1 MRVKSAKFST
11 GRVDNLAPR
20 STTIFA
26 IFNAPMVA
34 VERIQDALGFASI
47 ELAETLAR
55 EGRILNYKAG
65 DYVMEPGQP
74 MKYVPIVLEGSL
86 RVARKDDAEDRELY
100 LYTLEPGSACSNTF
114 GSLYGQSPSL
124 EVLAEEDSTVLCVP
138 IRVVQELLH
147 TNQEWMN
154 FVLRSYQK
162 RFDEALNALDDVA
175 FRQLDERLVHFLV
188 EKARR
193 NDQNEV
199 HMSHFE
205 IAQALNSSREV
216 VSRLL
221 KRLESEGRVRLG
233 RNRIEILD

>member
-1 MRVKSAKFST
+1 
-11 GRVDNLAPR
+11 
-20 STTIFA
+20 
-26 IFNAPMVA
+26 MVP
-34 VERIQDALGFASI
+34 VTQIQEALGFASP

-55 EGRILNYKAG
+55 EGRILNFRAG
-65 DYVMEPGQP
+65 DYVMEPGQS

-86 RVARKDDAEDRELY
+86 RVARKDSAEDRELY

-138 IRVVQELLH
+138 IHVVQDLLH
-147 TNQEWMN
+147 RNSEWLN
-154 FVLRSYQK
+154 YVLRSYQK
-162 RFDEALNALDDVA
+162 RFDEALSALDDVA
-175 FRQLDERLVHFLV
+175 FRQLDERLLHFLH

-193 NDQNEV
+193 SEDREV

-221 KRLESEGRVRLG
+221 KRLESEGQVRLG

>member
-1 MRVKSAKFST
+1 M
-11 GRVDNLAPR
+11 VDNLAPR
-20 STTIFA
+20 SATIFA
-26 IFNAPMVA
+26 IFNVPMVA

-147 TNQEWMN
+147 TNREWMN

>member
-1 MRVKSAKFST
+1 
-11 GRVDNLAPR
+11 
-20 STTIFA
+20 
-26 IFNAPMVA
+26 MVP
-34 VERIQDALGFASI
+34 VSQIQEALGFASI

-55 EGRILNYKAG
+55 EGRILSFRSG
-65 DYVMEPGQP
+65 DFVMEPGQS

-86 RVARKDDAEDRELY
+86 RVARKDEADDRELY

-124 EVLAEEDSTVLCVP
+124 EVVAEEDSTVLCVP
-138 IRVVQELLH
+138 IAVVQNLLH
-147 TNQEWMN
+147 SNTEWMN
-154 FVLRSYQK
+154 YVLRSYQK

-175 FRQLDERLVHFLV
+175 FRQLDERLLHFLH

-193 NDQNEV
+193 SDDRTV
-199 HMSHFE
+199 HLSHFD

-221 KRLESEGRVRLG
+221 KRLESEGQVKLG

>member
-1 MRVKSAKFST
+1 
-11 GRVDNLAPR
+11 
-20 STTIFA
+20 
-26 IFNAPMVA
+26 MVP
-34 VERIQDALGFASI
+34 VSQIQEALGFASP

-55 EGRILNYKAG
+55 EGRILNFRAG
-65 DYVMEPGQP
+65 DYVMEPGQS

-86 RVARKDDAEDRELY
+86 RVARKDSAEDRELY

-138 IRVVQELLH
+138 IHVVQDLLH
-147 TNQEWMN
+147 RNSEWLN
-154 FVLRSYQK
+154 YVLRSYQK
-162 RFDEALNALDDVA
+162 RFDEALSALDDVA
-175 FRQLDERLVHFLV
+175 FRQLDERLLHFLH

-193 NDQNEV
+193 SEDREV

-221 KRLESEGRVRLG
+221 KRLESEGQVRLG

>member
-1 MRVKSAKFST
+1 
-11 GRVDNLAPR
+11 
-20 STTIFA
+20 
-26 IFNAPMVA
+26 MVS
-34 VERIQDALGFASI
+34 VERIQDALGFASL

-147 TNQEWMN
+147 TNREWMN

-175 FRQLDERLVHFLV
+175 FRQLDERLLHFLV

-221 KRLESEGRVRLG
+221 KRLESEGRVHLG
-233 RNRIEILD
+233 RNRIEILN

>member
-1 MRVKSAKFST
+1 
-11 GRVDNLAPR
+11 
-20 STTIFA
+20 
-26 IFNAPMVA
+26 MVP
-34 VERIQDALGFASI
+34 VSQIQEALGFASI

-55 EGRILNYKAG
+55 EGRILSFRSG
-65 DYVMEPGQP
+65 DFVMEPGQS

-86 RVARKDDAEDRELY
+86 RVARKDEADDRELY

-124 EVLAEEDSTVLCVP
+124 EVVAEEDSTVLCVP
-138 IRVVQELLH
+138 IAVVQNLLH
-147 TNQEWMN
+147 SNTEWMN
-154 FVLRSYQK
+154 YVLRSYQK

-175 FRQLDERLVHFLV
+175 FRQLDERLLHFLH

-193 NDQNEV
+193 SEDRTV
-199 HMSHFE
+199 HLSHFD

-221 KRLESEGRVRLG
+221 KRLESEGQVKLG

>member
-1 MRVKSAKFST
+1 
-11 GRVDNLAPR
+11 
-20 STTIFA
+20 
-26 IFNAPMVA
+26 MVP
-34 VERIQDALGFASI
+34 VTQIQEALGFASP

-55 EGRILNYKAG
+55 EGRILNFRAG
-65 DYVMEPGQP
+65 DYVMEPGQS

-86 RVARKDDAEDRELY
+86 RVARKDSAEDRELY

-138 IRVVQELLH
+138 IHVVQELLH
-147 TNQEWMN
+147 RNSEWLN
-154 FVLRSYQK
+154 YVLRSYQK
-162 RFDEALNALDDVA
+162 RFDEALSALDDVA
-175 FRQLDERLVHFLV
+175 FRQLDERLLHFLH

-193 NDQNEV
+193 NEQNEV

-221 KRLESEGRVRLG
+221 KRLESEDRVRLG

>member
-1 MRVKSAKFST
+1 
-11 GRVDNLAPR
+11 
-20 STTIFA
+20 
-26 IFNAPMVA
+26 MVP
-34 VERIQDALGFASI
+34 VSKIQEALGFASV

-55 EGRILNYKAG
+55 EGRILSFRSG
-65 DYVMEPGQP
+65 DFVMEPGQS

-86 RVARKDDAEDRELY
+86 RVARKDEADDRELY

-124 EVLAEEDSTVLCVP
+124 EVVAEEDSTVLCVP
-138 IRVVQELLH
+138 IAVVQNLLH
-147 TNQEWMN
+147 SNTEWMN
-154 FVLRSYQK
+154 YVLRSYQK

-175 FRQLDERLVHFLV
+175 FRQLDERLLHFLH

-193 NDQNEV
+193 SEDRTV
-199 HMSHFE
+199 HLSHFD

-221 KRLESEGRVRLG
+221 KRLESEGQVKLG

>member
-1 MRVKSAKFST
+1 
-11 GRVDNLAPR
+11 
-20 STTIFA
+20 
-26 IFNAPMVA
+26 MVA
-34 VERIQDALGFASI
+34 VERIQDALGFASL

-55 EGRILNYKAG
+55 EGRILNFKAG

-147 TNQEWMN
+147 TNREWMN

-162 RFDEALNALDDVA
+162 RFDEALNALDEVA
-175 FRQLDERLVHFLV
+175 FRQLDERLLHFLV

-221 KRLESEGRVRLG
+221 KRLESEGRVHLG
-233 RNRIEILD
+233 RNRIEILN

>member
-1 MRVKSAKFST
+1 
-11 GRVDNLAPR
+11 
-20 STTIFA
+20 
-26 IFNAPMVA
+26 MVP
-34 VERIQDALGFASI
+34 VSKIQEALGFASV

-55 EGRILNYKAG
+55 EGRILTFRSG
-65 DYVMEPGQP
+65 DFVMEPGQS

-86 RVARKDDAEDRELY
+86 RVARKDEADDRELY

-124 EVLAEEDSTVLCVP
+124 EVVAEEDSTVLCVP
-138 IRVVQELLH
+138 IAVVQNLLH
-147 TNQEWMN
+147 SNTEWMN
-154 FVLRSYQK
+154 YVLRSYQK

-175 FRQLDERLVHFLV
+175 FRQLDERLLHFLH

-193 NDQNEV
+193 SDDRTV
-199 HMSHFE
+199 HLSHFD

-221 KRLESEGRVRLG
+221 KRLESEGQVKLG

>member
-11 GRVDNLAPR
+11 GRVDNLAQR

-26 IFNAPMVA
+26 IFNALMVA
-34 VERIQDALGFASI
+34 VERIQDALGFASL

-124 EVLAEEDSTVLCVP
+124 EVLAEEESTVLCVP

-147 TNQEWMN
+147 TNREWMN

>member
-1 MRVKSAKFST
+1 
-11 GRVDNLAPR
+11 
-20 STTIFA
+20 
-26 IFNAPMVA
+26 MVP
-34 VERIQDALGFASI
+34 VSQIQEALGFASL

-55 EGRILNYKAG
+55 EGRILSFRSG
-65 DYVMEPGQP
+65 DFVMEPGQP

-86 RVARKDDAEDRELY
+86 RVARKDEAEDRELY

-124 EVLAEEDSTVLCVP
+124 EVVAEEDSTVLCVP
-138 IRVVQELLH
+138 IAVVQNLLH
-147 TNQEWMN
+147 SNTEWMN
-154 FVLRSYQK
+154 YVLRSYQK

-175 FRQLDERLVHFLV
+175 FRQLDERLLHFLH

-193 NDQNEV
+193 SDDHTV
-199 HMSHFE
+199 HLSHFDV
-205 IAQALNSSREV
+205 AQALNSSREV

-221 KRLESEGRVRLG
+221 KRLESEGQVKLG

>member
-1 MRVKSAKFST
+1 
-11 GRVDNLAPR
+11 
-20 STTIFA
+20 
-26 IFNAPMVA
+26 MVA
-34 VERIQDALGFASI
+34 VERIQDALGFASL

-114 GSLYGQSPSL
+114 GSIYGQSPSL

-147 TNQEWMN
+147 TNREWMN

-162 RFDEALNALDDVA
+162 RFDEALNALDEVA
-175 FRQLDERLVHFLV
+175 FRQLDERLLHFLV

-221 KRLESEGRVRLG
+221 KRLESEGRVHLG
-233 RNRIEILD
+233 RNRIEILN

>member
-1 MRVKSAKFST
+1 
-11 GRVDNLAPR
+11 
-20 STTIFA
+20 
-26 IFNAPMVA
+26 
-34 VERIQDALGFASI
+34 
-47 ELAETLAR
+47 
-55 EGRILNYKAG
+55 
-65 DYVMEPGQP
+65 MEPGQP
-74 MKYVPIVLEGSL
+74 MKHVPIVLEGSL

-124 EVLAEEDSTVLCVP
+124 EVLAEEDSMVLCVP

-193 NDQNEV
+193 NEQNEV

>member
-1 MRVKSAKFST
+1 
-11 GRVDNLAPR
+11 
-20 STTIFA
+20 
-26 IFNAPMVA
+26 MVP
-34 VERIQDALGFASI
+34 VSQIQEALGFASI

-55 EGRILNYKAG
+55 EGRILSFRSG
-65 DYVMEPGQP
+65 DFVMEPGQS

-86 RVARKDDAEDRELY
+86 QVARKDEADDRELY

-124 EVLAEEDSTVLCVP
+124 EVVAEEDSTVLCVP
-138 IRVVQELLH
+138 ISVVQQLLH
-147 TNQEWMN
+147 SNTEWMN
-154 FVLRSYQK
+154 YVLRSYQK

-175 FRQLDERLVHFLV
+175 FRQLDERLLHFLH

-193 NDQNEV
+193 SDDHTV
-199 HMSHFE
+199 HLSHFD

-221 KRLESEGRVRLG
+221 KRLESEGQVKLG

>member
-1 MRVKSAKFST
+1 
-11 GRVDNLAPR
+11 
-20 STTIFA
+20 
-26 IFNAPMVA
+26 MVP
-34 VERIQDALGFASI
+34 VSQIQEALGFASP

-55 EGRILNYKAG
+55 EGRILNFRAG
-65 DYVMEPGQP
+65 DYVMEPGQS

-86 RVARKDDAEDRELY
+86 RVARKDSAEDRELY

-138 IRVVQELLH
+138 IHVVQDLLH
-147 TNQEWMN
+147 RNSEWLN
-154 FVLRSYQK
+154 YVLRSYQK
-162 RFDEALNALDDVA
+162 RFDEALSALDDVA
-175 FRQLDERLVHFLV
+175 FRQLDERLIHFLH

-193 NDQNEV
+193 SEDREV

-221 KRLESEGRVRLG
+221 KRLESEGQVRLG

>member
-1 MRVKSAKFST
+1 
-11 GRVDNLAPR
+11 
-20 STTIFA
+20 
-26 IFNAPMVA
+26 MVA
-34 VERIQDALGFASI
+34 VERIQDALGFASL

-147 TNQEWMN
+147 TNREWMN

-175 FRQLDERLVHFLV
+175 FRQLDEQLLHFLV

-221 KRLESEGRVRLG
+221 KRLESEGRVHLG
-233 RNRIEILD
+233 RNRIEILN

>member
-1 MRVKSAKFST
+1 
-11 GRVDNLAPR
+11 
-20 STTIFA
+20 
-26 IFNAPMVA
+26 MVP
-34 VERIQDALGFASI
+34 VSQIQEALGFASI

-55 EGRILNYKAG
+55 EGRILSFRSG
-65 DYVMEPGQP
+65 DFVMEPGQS

-86 RVARKDDAEDRELY
+86 RVARKDEADDRELY

-124 EVLAEEDSTVLCVP
+124 EVVAEEDSTVLCVP
-138 IRVVQELLH
+138 IAVVQQLLH
-147 TNQEWMN
+147 SNTEWMN
-154 FVLRSYQK
+154 YVLRSYQK

-175 FRQLDERLVHFLV
+175 FRQLDERLLHFLH

-193 NDQNEV
+193 SDDHTV
-199 HMSHFE
+199 HLSHFD

-221 KRLESEGRVRLG
+221 KRLESEGQVKLG

>member
-1 MRVKSAKFST
+1 VRVKSAKFPT
-11 GRVDNLAPR
+11 GRVDNLAQR
-20 STTIFA
+20 FTTIFA

-34 VERIQDALGFASI
+34 VERIQDALGFASL

-124 EVLAEEDSTVLCVP
+124 EVLAEEDSTVLCIP

-147 TNQEWMN
+147 ANQEWMN

>member
-1 MRVKSAKFST
+1 
-11 GRVDNLAPR
+11 
-20 STTIFA
+20 
-26 IFNAPMVA
+26 MVA
-34 VERIQDALGFASI
+34 VERIQDALGFASL

-147 TNQEWMN
+147 TNREWMN

-175 FRQLDERLVHFLV
+175 FRQLDERLLHFLV

-221 KRLESEGRVRLG
+221 KRLESEGRVHLG
-233 RNRIEILD
+233 RNRIEILN

>member
-1 MRVKSAKFST
+1 
-11 GRVDNLAPR
+11 
-20 STTIFA
+20 
-26 IFNAPMVA
+26 MVP
-34 VERIQDALGFASI
+34 VSQIQEALGFASM
-47 ELAETLAR
+47 ELAETLAK
-55 EGRILNYKAG
+55 EGRILSFRSG
-65 DYVMEPGQP
+65 DFVMEPGQS

-86 RVARKDDAEDRELY
+86 RVARKDEADDRELY

-124 EVLAEEDSTVLCVP
+124 EVVAEEDSTVLCVP
-138 IRVVQELLH
+138 IAVVQHLLH
-147 TNQEWMN
+147 SNTEWMN
-154 FVLRSYQK
+154 YVLRSYQK

-175 FRQLDERLVHFLV
+175 FRQLDERLLHFLH

-193 NDQNEV
+193 SDDHTV
-199 HMSHFE
+199 HLSHSD

-221 KRLESEGRVRLG
+221 KRLESEGQVKLG

>member
-1 MRVKSAKFST
+1 
-11 GRVDNLAPR
+11 
-20 STTIFA
+20 
-26 IFNAPMVA
+26 MVP
-34 VERIQDALGFASI
+34 VSQIQEALGFASL

-55 EGRILNYKAG
+55 EGRILSFRSG
-65 DYVMEPGQP
+65 DFVMEPGQP

-86 RVARKDDAEDRELY
+86 RVARKDEAEDRELY

-124 EVLAEEDSTVLCVP
+124 EVVAEEDSTVLCVP
-138 IRVVQELLH
+138 IAVVQNLLH
-147 TNQEWMN
+147 SNTEWMN
-154 FVLRSYQK
+154 YVLRSYQK

-175 FRQLDERLVHFLV
+175 FRQLDERLLHFLH

-193 NDQNEV
+193 SDDHAV
-199 HMSHFE
+199 HLSHFDV
-205 IAQALNSSREV
+205 AQALNSSREV

-221 KRLESEGRVRLG
+221 KRLESEGQVKLG

>member
-1 MRVKSAKFST
+1 M
-11 GRVDNLAPR
+11 VDNLAPR
-20 STTIFA
+20 SATIFA
-26 IFNAPMVA
+26 IFNVPMVA

-124 EVLAEEDSTVLCVP
+124 EVLAEDDSTVLCVP

>member
-1 MRVKSAKFST
+1 
-11 GRVDNLAPR
+11 
-20 STTIFA
+20 
-26 IFNAPMVA
+26 MVP
-34 VERIQDALGFASI
+34 VSQIQEALGFASV
-47 ELAETLAR
+47 ELAQTLAR
-55 EGRILNYKAG
+55 EGRILTFRSG
-65 DYVMEPGQP
+65 DFVMEPGQS

-86 RVARKDDAEDRELY
+86 RVARKDEADDRELY

-124 EVLAEEDSTVLCVP
+124 EVVAEEDSTVLCVP
-138 IRVVQELLH
+138 IHVVQELLH
-147 TNQEWMN
+147 SSSEWIN

-162 RFDEALNALDDVA
+162 RFDEALSALDEVA
-175 FRQLDERLVHFLV
+175 FRQLDERLLHFLH

-193 NDQNEV
+193 SDDRTV
-199 HMSHFE
+199 HLSHFD

-221 KRLESEGRVRLG
+221 KRLESEGQVKLG

>member
-1 MRVKSAKFST
+1 
-11 GRVDNLAPR
+11 
-20 STTIFA
+20 
-26 IFNAPMVA
+26 
-34 VERIQDALGFASI
+34 
-47 ELAETLAR
+47 
-55 EGRILNYKAG
+55 
-65 DYVMEPGQP
+65 MEPGQS

-86 RVARKDDAEDRELY
+86 RVARKDEADDRELY

-124 EVLAEEDSTVLCVP
+124 EVVAEEDSTVLCVP
-138 IRVVQELLH
+138 IAVVQHLLH
-147 TNQEWMN
+147 SNTEWMN
-154 FVLRSYQK
+154 YVLRSYQK

-175 FRQLDERLVHFLV
+175 FRQLDERLLHFLH

-193 NDQNEV
+193 SDDHTV
-199 HMSHFE
+199 HLSHFD

-221 KRLESEGRVRLG
+221 KRLESEGQVKLG

>member
-1 MRVKSAKFST
+1 
-11 GRVDNLAPR
+11 
-20 STTIFA
+20 
-26 IFNAPMVA
+26 MVP
-34 VERIQDALGFASI
+34 VTQIQEALGFASP

-55 EGRILNYKAG
+55 EGRILNFRAG
-65 DYVMEPGQP
+65 DYVMEPGQS
-74 MKYVPIVLEGSL
+74 MKYVPIVLEGGL
-86 RVARKDDAEDRELY
+86 RVARKDSAEDRELY

-138 IRVVQELLH
+138 IHVVQDLLH
-147 TNQEWMN
+147 RNSEWLN
-154 FVLRSYQK
+154 YVLRSYQK
-162 RFDEALNALDDVA
+162 RFDEALSALDDVA
-175 FRQLDERLVHFLV
+175 FRQLDERLLHFLH

-193 NDQNEV
+193 SEDREV

-221 KRLESEGRVRLG
+221 KRLESEGQVRLG

>member
-1 MRVKSAKFST
+1 
-11 GRVDNLAPR
+11 
-20 STTIFA
+20 
-26 IFNAPMVA
+26 MVP
-34 VERIQDALGFASI
+34 VTQIQEALGFASP

-55 EGRILNYKAG
+55 EGRILNFRAG
-65 DYVMEPGQP
+65 DYVMEPGQS

-86 RVARKDDAEDRELY
+86 RVARKDSAEDRELY

-138 IRVVQELLH
+138 IHVVQELLH
-147 TNQEWMN
+147 RNSEWLN
-154 FVLRSYQK
+154 YVLRSYQK
-162 RFDEALNALDDVA
+162 RFDEALSALDDVA
-175 FRQLDERLVHFLV
+175 FRQLDERLLHFLH

-193 NDQNEV
+193 SEDREV

-221 KRLESEGRVRLG
+221 KRLESEGQVRLG

>member
-1 MRVKSAKFST
+1 MRVKSTKFST
-11 GRVDNLAPR
+11 GIVNNLYPLR
-20 STTIFA
+20 SLILANFTFR
-26 IFNAPMVA
+26 MVA
-34 VERIQDALGFASI
+34 IERIQDALCFASI

-124 EVLAEEDSTVLCVP
+124 EVLAEEDSMVLCVP

-147 TNQEWMN
+147 TNREWMN

-188 EKARR
+188 DKARR

>member
-1 MRVKSAKFST
+1 
-11 GRVDNLAPR
+11 
-20 STTIFA
+20 
-26 IFNAPMVA
+26 MVS
-34 VERIQDALGFASI
+34 VERIQDALGFASL

-147 TNQEWMN
+147 TNREWMN

-162 RFDEALNALDDVA
+162 RFDEALNALDEVA
-175 FRQLDERLVHFLV
+175 FRQLDERLLHFLV

-221 KRLESEGRVRLG
+221 KRLESEGRVHLG
-233 RNRIEILD
+233 RNRIEILN

>member
-1 MRVKSAKFST
+1 M
-11 GRVDNLAPR
+11 VDNLAPR
-20 STTIFA
+20 SATIFA
-26 IFNAPMVA
+26 IFNVPMVA
-34 VERIQDALGFASI
+34 VERIQDSLGFASI

-124 EVLAEEDSTVLCVP
+124 EVLAEDDSTVLCVP

>member
-1 MRVKSAKFST
+1 
-11 GRVDNLAPR
+11 
-20 STTIFA
+20 
-26 IFNAPMVA
+26 MVS
-34 VERIQDALGFASI
+34 VSQIQEALGFASA
-47 ELAETLAR
+47 ELAETLAK
-55 EGRILNYKAG
+55 EGRILTFRSG
-65 DYVMEPGQP
+65 DYVMEPGQT

-86 RVARKDDAEDRELY
+86 RVARKDESDDRELY

-138 IRVVQELLH
+138 IHVVQELLH
-147 TNQEWMN
+147 RNSEWLN
-154 FVLRSYQK
+154 YVLRSYQK
-162 RFDEALNALDDVA
+162 RFDEALSALDDVA
-175 FRQLDERLVHFLV
+175 FRQLDERLLHFLH

-193 NDQNEV
+193 SEDREV

-221 KRLESEGRVRLG
+221 KRLESEGQVRLG